1 MMNKGEEAR
10 EWSGNN
16 GIFAPSVP
24 GFVVAGG
31 IRLNADGTMTDLY
44 ALDEARSAFCEE
56 IIAAL
61 PGVTAQEVIA
71 AVREKRAAGEGSPL
85 S

>member
-1 MMNKGEEAR
+1 MNKGEETP

-24 GFVVAGG
+24 GFTVAGG
-31 IRLNADGTMTDLY
+31 IRLNADGTITDLY
-44 ALDEARSAFCEE
+44 ALDEARRAFCEE
-56 IIAAL
+56 VMDAL

-71 AVREKRAAGEGSPL
+71 AVGEKRARHGGSSIP
-85 S
+85 